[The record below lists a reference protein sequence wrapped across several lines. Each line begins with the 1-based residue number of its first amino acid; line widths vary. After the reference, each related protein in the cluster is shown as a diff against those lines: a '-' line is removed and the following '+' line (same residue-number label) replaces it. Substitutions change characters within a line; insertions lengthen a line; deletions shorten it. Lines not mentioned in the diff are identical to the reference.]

1 MKRYILKVL
10 FICFFLISSYN
21 VFSQENNGFNP
32 NYQLL
37 HSNSVVQDK
46 NFYLLTAMQ
55 QVPAIK
61 QLLIS
66 NKELAAFISAKK
78 SQIIKST
85 NTSAASR
92 AYIPDT
98 MWDELGGENS
108 EYHFKSF
115 LWTEK
120 EVKFISKQLRD
131 LYSSNIEFKEFIQ
144 NQIRPSGYYQNYI
157 NLTDEEILIKA
168 WVDAAKG
175 INHIINVYGKGMK
188 PLYPKIDSISY
199 NKNSIFYR
207 RLMDI
212 NANSITRNLNTMS
225 LFFEPS
231 LQFALNLLDINDRD
245 NASSYE
251 PMAKKENKA
260 TVERIATIDWNA
272 YKYSIIL
279 VPGEGPTN
287 YRNPLNPI
295 GKFRL
300 KLAVEHY
307 RMKLAPIIVVS
318 GGKVHPYRTPY
329 AEALEM
335 KKFLMER
342 YQIPENAILIEPH
355 ARHTTTNFRNTARLI
370 YRYGIPSTKKALVTT
385 TKFQSYYISSEILY
399 KRCIRELGYV
409 PYKLIKRLNQN
420 DIEFLP
426 VITSLQSNSMDP
438 LDP

>member
-10 FICFFLISSYN
+10 FICFFLISSFN
-21 VFSQENNGFNP
+21 VFSQDNNGFNP
-32 NYQLL
+32 SYQLL

-66 NKELAAFISAKK
+66 NKELAAFVSAKK

-85 NTSAASR
+85 NTC
-92 AYIPDT
+92 
-98 MWDELGGENS
+98 GENS
-108 EYHFKSF
+108 ECQFKSF

-120 EVKFISKQLRD
+120 EVKFISKQLRN

-260 TVERIATIDWNA
+260 TVERIPTIDWNA

-287 YRNPLNPI
+287 YRDPLNPV

-342 YQIPENAILIEPH
+342 YQIPKNAILIEPH

-385 TKFQSYYISSEILY
+385 TKFQSYYISGETLYKNETLY

-426 VITSLQSNSMDP
+426 IITSLQSNSMDP